1 MSYTNNI
8 DFLSRT
14 TMNLFTPYK
23 LVVEAGMPFTF
34 NTEISGTTSLS
45 SVESEKQLQI
55 VSAKKTDI
63 PEINTNMKSISLLSE
78 EQNRVNYVSLWESR
92 AGTYEINLKV
102 THTKL
107 GVQSKIV
114 EVTVVPS
121 RFEKL

>member
-1 MSYTNNI
+1 
-8 DFLSRT
+8 
-14 TMNLFTPYK
+14 MNLFTPYK